1 MSLILRPDQVKAC
14 TTIIDAAGVGRIF
27 GLGHIPAPGHR
38 FTNAR
43 FALARAGIATPP
55 AEGLSY
61 LDILPRNVD
70 QGPTGSCEAHAASKT
85 LAAVFTK
92 AGIPLGFIPSMNDLY
107 KCRVFDRANDAQPL
121 QDVGTMGNSVIRWF
135 QEYGVRPMGPRPA
148 DGRFSDCDPTTLQQE
163 PDLAALE
170 QDSNC
175 KLVGAYSIYETSQSD
190 LVGAYMQ
197 NLCAFGPIPTASFVD
212 SAVMQWQMGMPP
224 IDSVDQDDPQGGG
237 HKYVI
242 AGWSGYLNGKLVP
255 ANTPGATRVWLLDN
269 SWGAGWGNAGVGLVT
284 DNFLSLTTEREV
296 YNCRKAA

>member
-107 KCRVFDRANDAQPL
+107 KCRVFDRANDAVRRRRRL
-121 QDVGTMGNSVIRWF
+121 I
-135 QEYGVRPMGPRPA
+135 GVDCA
-148 DGRFSDCDPTTLQQE
+148 ATNGRFSRGTRKRQVDRSLKIVQSAHPLGPRASLGYRRLHRRRRLPPGGRGFDGE
-163 PDLAALE
+163 ARAAR
-170 QDSNC
+170 
-175 KLVGAYSIYETSQSD
+175 
-190 LVGAYMQ
+190 
-197 NLCAFGPIPTASFVD
+197 D
-212 SAVMQWQMGMPP
+212 SAIFRG
-224 IDSVDQDDPQGGG
+224 
-237 HKYVI
+237 
-242 AGWSGYLNGKLVP
+242 
-255 ANTPGATRVWLLDN
+255 LDAR
-269 SWGAGWGNAGVGLVT
+269 S
-284 DNFLSLTTEREV
+284 SQ
-296 YNCRKAA
+296 KARSS